1 MASQLSQQKPD
12 AELQAAFRQHLP
24 QRLRTLLRRARAQ
37 CRSGWDCNVL
47 RTLHDEIAQ
56 LAGACGRY
64 GLLETGER
72 LLALE
77 SALAPAVSAN
87 QVPDAAA
94 TTGIDALLDSLR
106 PHLQQ
111 ASRGP
116 GLPAWMQDPPPI
128 AGRAPFPRCDTPPPG
143 YWLQLGITD
152 AAGVATGTAA
162 NEAPA
167 PQPDM
172 PVPDH
177 PRGPRVR
184 IINDDDPLINELLLR
199 LDQQGCD
206 VALLDHMQGLL
217 EQLQGAPPDLI
228 ILVADAGMPLERLA
242 SALRESRRDPA
253 HRVHLLVLL
262 RETDVELRLRALRA
276 GADRCIALPATPGE
290 TVGAALELAMVDEES
305 PYRILIVDDDAPQAL
320 FAQAILRR
328 AG

>member
-47 RTLHDEIAQ
+47 HTLHDEIAQ

-72 LLALE
+72 LLAPE

-94 TTGIDALLDSLR
+94 TTSIDALLDSLR

-111 ASRGP
+111 SSRGP

-128 AGRAPFPRCDTPPPG
+128 AGKAPFPRCDTPPPG

-152 AAGVATGTAA
+152 AGPVTHAAAA
-162 NEAPA
+162 NEVV
-167 PQPDM
+167 
-172 PVPDH
+172 PV
-177 PRGPRVR
+177 
-184 IINDDDPLINELLLR
+184 
-199 LDQQGCD
+199 
-206 VALLDHMQGLL
+206 
-217 EQLQGAPPDLI
+217 
-228 ILVADAGMPLERLA
+228 
-242 SALRESRRDPA
+242 
-253 HRVHLLVLL
+253 
-262 RETDVELRLRALRA
+262 
-276 GADRCIALPATPGE
+276 RCVTA
-290 TVGAALELAMVDEES
+290 
-305 PYRILIVDDDAPQAL
+305 
-320 FAQAILRR
+320 
-328 AG
+328 